1 MTIRT
6 TGLSVLLLAIS
17 ALALGSETYIVK
29 SGDTLESI
37 AKRHGV
43 SKKSLADANSLAN
56 ANKLKLGQKL
66 VVPGKTATASNA
78 STGGYKVAKGDTDV
92 KIAKRAG
99 IPVAKLHELNPGID
113 WRHLQIGQS
122 VRLTSAPV
130 AKKPVEKKPA
140 VAAKPAAAVAKA
152 PAKESRF
159 VAIAPSRVNVRKT
172 ASTSAPK
179 VAAVSQGAVARIL
192 ETKGEWRK
200 VQFAGGTA
208 GWVRQDMLAPSSESA
223 YATASRVAASQPKS
237 NRVASNARTYDKE
250 DLLGFAKRMI
260 GVRYRYGAMSRS
272 ATDCSGFTSQ
282 VFRSQGI
289 KLPRTS
295 YQQATVGQY
304 VSRGSLKA
312 GDLVFFRT
320 GRGNRISHVGIYI
333 GNNQFIHASTGRYRV
348 TVDSLGSRYYNSRY
362 VTARR
367 VGNFSADKKSIPYVV
382 RNDEVEIPD
391 VEDEIPVVED
401 EATPTQGYDAPIG

>member
-1 MTIRT
+1 
-6 TGLSVLLLAIS
+6 VLLFALA
-17 ALALGSETYIVK
+17 APALGSETYIVK

-43 SKKSLADANSLAN
+43 SKRALADANSLAN
-56 ANKLKLGQKL
+56 ANKLQLGQRL
-66 VVPGKTATASNA
+66 VLPGKTTVASP
-78 STGGYKVAKGDTDV
+78 SSGGTYQVAKGDTDV

-99 IPVAKLHELNPGID
+99 LPVAKLHELNPGID

-122 VRLTSAPV
+122 IRLASPPV
-130 AKKPVEKKPA
+130 AKKQAQQKSA
-140 VAAKPAAAVAKA
+140 TAAKPAAAVAKA
-152 PAKESRF
+152 AETQSRF
-159 VAIAPSRVNVRKT
+159 VAISPNRVNVRQT

-179 VAAVSQGAVARIL
+179 VAVVSQGAVARIL

-200 VQFAGGTA
+200 VQFAGGIE
-208 GWVRQDMLAPSSESA
+208 GWVRQDMLNPSSESA
-223 YATASRVAASQPKS
+223 YTTASRIAASHPKS
-237 NRVASNARTYDKE
+237 DRVASNARTYDKE

-304 VSRGSLKA
+304 VSRESLKA

-320 GRGNRISHVGIYI
+320 GRGSRISHVGIYI
-333 GNNQFIHASTGRYRV
+333 GNNQFIHASTGSYRV
-348 TVDSLGSRYYNSRY
+348 TIDSLGSRYYNSRY
-362 VTARR
+362 VTGRR
-367 VGNFSADKKSIPYVV
+367 VGNFSPEKKSIPYVV

-401 EATPTQGYDAPIG
+401 ETTPTQGYDAPIG